1 MHKLESEGEGVKKR
15 ILFICGSKNQTTQM
29 HQIAMH
35 LPEYDCSF
43 TPYYVDGYCE
53 WMRKA
58 GWLDFTISGAK
69 MVVQSKAYF
78 EKHGLHLDYQ
88 GQEGNYDLVFTCIDV
103 FVPKNAR
110 KSKLILVQE
119 GMTDPENFIFWL
131 GKTFTFLP
139 RWIAGTSMNGLSMM
153 YDRFCVASEGY
164 REFFIRK
171 GSIADRIAV
180 TGIPNFDNCARFL
193 KNDFPLKGYFL
204 VCTNDLRECKM
215 YENRKKFIRRAV
227 KLAGDRQLVFK
238 LHPNEK
244 HERAKREI
252 ERYAPGSLI
261 YTDGSAEEMIAN
273 CDGFLSHF
281 STTTYV
287 ALALG
292 KEVHS
297 DIPEEELRRLA
308 PLQHGQAAVNI
319 ATVARELLETEKAPS
334 HDQSWDSKRRR
345 PTSSGRVRAAWR
357 LALGR
362 VRISRG

>member
-1 MHKLESEGEGVKKR
+1 MRKLGSEGEGMKKR

-35 LPEYDCSF
+35 LQEHDCAF

-53 WMRKA
+53 WMRKV
-58 GWLDFTISGAK
+58 GWLDFTISGPRMAGLC
-69 MVVQSKAYF
+69 VDYCEQ
-78 EKHGLHLDYQ
+78 HGLKVDYQ
-88 GQEGNYDLVFTCIDV
+88 GKEGNYDLVFTCIDV
-103 FVPKNAR
+103 FVPKNVR
-110 KSKLILVQE
+110 QSKLILVQE
-119 GMTDPENFIFWL
+119 GMTDPENYLFWL
-131 GKTFTFLP
+131 AKTLKFLP
-139 RWIAGTSMNGLSMM
+139 RWIAGTSMNGLSLM

-180 TGIPNFDNCARFL
+180 TGIPNFDDFAKFL
-193 KNDFPLKGYFL
+193 QNDFPLSGYFL

-215 YENRKKFIRRAV
+215 YENRKKFIQRGV
-227 KLAGDRQLVFK
+227 KLAGERQLVFK
-238 LHPNEK
+238 IHPNEK
-244 HERAKREI
+244 LDRAKREI
-252 ERYAPGSLI
+252 EQYAPGALI
-261 YTDGSAEEMIAN
+261 YTEGSAEEMIAN

-287 ALALG
+287 ALTLG

-308 PLQHGQAAVNI
+308 PLQHGQAAVKI
-319 ATVARELLETEKAPS
+319 AAVARELLEAEKAPAR
-334 HDQSWDSKRRR
+334 DQSWNAKRRR
-345 PTSSGRVRAAWR
+345 LTSIGRLRAAWR